1 MSARK
6 RTISRVYTS
15 STQPVPSV
23 KRTKPTRK
31 TTMKKSN
38 MVSGLGNKNVLMP
51 FHYERVTSSNTQV
64 VHHNVIRGNGLFDPD
79 YELGGEKPL
88 GYDQYA
94 ALYKKYYVKSAKVT
108 ADFYALAET
117 GIMPNDML
125 CYVWADTDETA
136 PTTHKGVVERCAAKH
151 GRSLRPPNV
160 YAGQTPSRLTL
171 KYHTKAVTDHG
182 FEDETLSGEVTALPI
197 QEWYIHLAWLSQ
209 NVLPAQAR
217 TVLENALVIYEV
229 VFYDAQPLPSS

>member
-1 MSARK
+1 MSSRK

-15 STQPVPSV
+15 TTQPVPSV
-23 KRTKPTRK
+23 KRSKPTKK
-31 TTMKKSN
+31 TSYKKSS
-38 MVSGLGNKNVLMP
+38 MVSGLANKNVLMP
-51 FHYERVTSSNTQV
+51 FHYERMTSSSSQI

-79 YELGGEKPL
+79 YAFGGEQPL

-108 ADFYALAET
+108 VDFYAFAESSV
-117 GIMPNDML
+117 MPNDML
-125 CYVWADTDETA
+125 CYVWADTDATA
-136 PTTHKGVVERCAAKH
+136 PSTHKGVVERCAAKG

-171 KYHTKAVTDHG
+171 TYHTKAVTDHG
-182 FEDETLSGEVTALPI
+182 FEDETLSGLVTAVPE
-197 QEWYIHLAWLSQ
+197 QEWFIHLAWYGQSTQ
-209 NVLPAQAR
+209 TPAPR
-217 TVLENALVIYEV
+217 IVLENALVIYDV